1 MPTLHRLLRVVLFA
15 AAAAACVAAALQLR
29 ERHATVERTAND
41 IEDQLNDLDPVTRAA
56 VVASLSKDAEE
67 EVKSRVGSHHS

>member
-1 MPTLHRLLRVVLFA
+1 MPTLHRLLRVILFA

-29 ERHATVERTAND
+29 ERHAAVEQTAND

-56 VVASLSKDAEE
+56 VLARLSKDAEE
-67 EVKSRVGSHHS
+67 EIKSQVGAHRH